1 MTGIPVALIATGC
14 GLLGLL
20 VGSFL
25 NVVIHRVPRGL
36 SLLRPASHCPQC
48 DQPVRVRHN
57 VPVLGWL
64 VLRGRCAD
72 CRAPISARYPLV
84 EAGTGAAFA
93 VLGATFADSWALP
106 ALLYLAAAGIAL
118 AVIDL
123 DTHRLPNVIV
133 LSSCV
138 VVLALLVGASAA
150 DGAWDALGRAVLGG
164 AASWALFGG
173 IRLAWPGGMGGGD
186 VKLAALLGLM
196 TGWLGWGVLA
206 IGVFGGFLIGAL
218 VGVALMAAGRAHRKT
233 PVPFGPFLITGAF
246 IAVFAGAPLANAY
259 VGLITGVTT

>member
-1 MTGIPVALIATGC
+1 MTATSTTLIAIGC
-14 GLLGLL
+14 ALLGLM

-25 NVVIHRVPRGL
+25 NVVIYRVPRGE

-48 DQPVRVRHN
+48 DQPVRARHN

-64 VLRGRCAD
+64 VLRGKCAD
-72 CRAPISARYPLV
+72 CQAPISARYPLV
-84 EAGTGAAFA
+84 EAGTAGVFA
-93 VLGATFADSWALP
+93 LLGATFADSWALP

-118 AVIDL
+118 AMIDL
-123 DTHRLPNVIV
+123 DTRRLPDVIV

-138 VVLALLVGASAA
+138 VVLALLVAASAA
-150 DGAWDALGRAVLGG
+150 DGAWDALVRAIVGGVGSYVL
-164 AASWALFGG
+164 FRG

-206 IGVFGGFLIGAL
+206 IGLFGGFLLGAT
-218 VGVALMAAGRAHRKT
+218 VGVALMAGGRAGRKT
-233 PVPFGPFLITGAF
+233 AIPFGPFLIAGAF
-246 IAVFAGAPLANAY
+246 VAVFAGAPLADAY
-259 VGLITGVTT
+259 INLITGATS

>member
-1 MTGIPVALIATGC
+1 MTFSSTALVAIGC

-25 NVVIHRVPRGL
+25 NVVIHRVPL
-36 SLLRPASHCPQC
+36 NQSLLRPASHCPAC
-48 DQPVRVRHN
+48 DAPVRARHN
-57 VPVLGWL
+57 VPVFGWL
-64 VLRGRCAD
+64 ALRGRCAD
-72 CRAPISARYPLV
+72 CRAPISWRYPLV
-84 EAGTGAAFA
+84 EAATGATFA
-93 VLGATFADSWALP
+93 LLGVTFADSWALP

-123 DTHRLPNVIV
+123 DTHRLPDVIV

-138 VVLALLVGASAA
+138 VVLALLIGASAA
-150 DGAWDALGRAVLGG
+150 DGTWDALGRAVLGG
-164 AASWALFGG
+164 AASWALFRG

-206 IGVFGGFLIGAL
+206 VGVFGGFLLGAT
-218 VGVALMAAGRAHRKT
+218 VGVALMSAGRAGRKT
-233 PVPFGPFLITGAF
+233 AIPFGPFLITGAF
-246 IAVFAGAPLANAY
+246 VAVFAGAPLADAY
-259 VGLITGVTT
+259 LQLITRGNS